1 MGIEDFISERARQVK
16 ESGIR
21 RIFNLTTAMKDPID
35 FSIGQPDFDV
45 PDPVKEAA
53 IRAIREGHNG
63 YTVTQGLPEL
73 REKIAARLTTTYAEP
88 PEILVTSG
96 VSGGLFLALMATL
109 DAGDEVIFPDPYF
122 VSYPNLVQWSGGKS
136 VAVSSYPTFG
146 LLADQIE
153 RAITPRSKILLLNSP
168 NNPTGVVCGEEHVR
182 QICEIAERHNLLIIS
197 DEIYCDLCFDCPAP
211 SPAEYAPD
219 RTITLRGF
227 GKSYGMTGW
236 RMGYAAGPEPIIRQM
251 GNMQQYTF
259 VCAPSMAQHGATVA
273 LGTDISKQVSDYRG
287 KRDLV
292 LAELGECY
300 EYTPPSGG
308 FFFFLKVPRRYQS
321 GTRFVEAAVER
332 NLLCV
337 PGDVF
342 SRQDTHFRISYA
354 TDNETIKRGCE
365 VLRSLAC

>member
-1 MGIEDFISERARQVK
+1 MAIDDFISERALRVK

-21 RIFNLTTAMKDPID
+21 RIFNLAATLANPID

-53 IRAIREGHNG
+53 IEAIRAGHNG

-73 REKIAARLTTTYAEP
+73 REKIAARLTSIYADP

-109 DAGDEVIFPDPYF
+109 NVGDEVIFADPYF

-136 VAVSSYPTFG
+136 VAVSSYPGFQ
-146 LLADQIE
+146 LSAEQIE

-168 NNPTGVVCGEEHVR
+168 NNPTGVICGEEHIK
-182 QICEIAERHNLLIIS
+182 QICRIAERHDLLIIS
-197 DEIYCDLCFDCPAP
+197 DEIYCDLCFDSPAP

-251 GNMQQYTF
+251 GNIQQYTF

-273 LGTDISKQVSDYRG
+273 LGTDISKQVRDYRG

-292 LAELGECY
+292 LAELGQCY

-308 FFFFLKVPRRYQS
+308 FFFFLKVPSGYES
-321 GTRFVEAAVER
+321 GTQYSEAAVER

-337 PGDVF
+337 PGAAF

-365 VLRSLAC
+365 VLRSLAG